1 MIWGEKLRKRREELG
16 YTLQMAEEQT
26 KIRKLYLQALENE
39 DFAVLPPRIYATG
52 FVKNYARFLGL
63 DEKQLTQEFKEL
75 AYANQEVH
83 DEEIVTYTPEKSAV
97 PDWLN
102 AKNIAAAVVFLLIAI
117 WAGNY
122 LVSYFSGQNIV
133 EQPIVKPPI
142 VEPQEPAGGEEP
154 QQPDNIPAVPDK
166 VDVLVSASQECWL
179 EVSIDGTNNFT
190 GFIKAGE
197 EKSFTGEESV
207 YLKAGNAGG
216 IEIILNGENLGVF
229 GDVGQVK
236 RQTFTL

>member
-1 MIWGEKLRKRREELG
+1 M
-16 YTLQMAEEQT
+16 
-26 KIRKLYLQALENE
+26 
-39 DFAVLPPRIYATG
+39 
-52 FVKNYARFLGL
+52 
-63 DEKQLTQEFKEL
+63 
-75 AYANQEVH
+75 
-83 DEEIVTYTPEKSAV
+83 
-97 PDWLN
+97 
-102 AKNIAAAVVFLLIAI
+102 LIAI

-179 EVSIDGTNNFT
+179 EVNIDGANNFT

>member
-1 MIWGEKLRKRREELG
+1 MSWGEQLRKRREELG
-16 YTLQMAEEQT
+16 HTLQSAEEQT

-75 AYANQEVH
+75 AYVNQEVH
-83 DEEIVTYTPEKSAV
+83 DEETMAYTSKKSAV
-97 PDWLN
+97 PYWLN
-102 AKNIAAAVVFLLIAI
+102 AKNIAAAVAFLLLTI

-133 EQPIVKPPI
+133 EQPAVKPPI
-142 VEPQEPAGGEEP
+142 AEPQEPAGGEEP
-154 QQPDNIPAVPDK
+154 QQPDNVPTVPDE
-166 VDVLVSASQECWL
+166 VDIMVSAKQECWL
-179 EVSIDGTNNFT
+179 EVNIDGTNNFT
-190 GFIKAGE
+190 GLIQAGE
-197 EKSFTGEESV
+197 EKSFIGKESV
-207 YLKAGNAGG
+207 FIKAGNAGG
-216 IEIILNGENLGVF
+216 IEIIMNGENLGIF

-236 RQTFTL
+236 RQEFTL